1 MVCLWSYH
9 LYVQSQSTMKNYTRL
24 NGWSACGVITY
35 MSIIIIIIINPLTVR
50 VVGAPQMILQPAFSI
65 SPCSPLPLGPAELYV
80 CPSPDAVFP
89 PLPLSA
95 LSSSPF
101 HCALQDGFGQT

>member
-50 VVGAPQMILQPAFSI
+50 VVGAPQMILQPVFSI
-65 SPCSPLPLGPAELYV
+65 FPCSLGGGGGGRDQGIKVQL
-80 CPSPDAVFP
+80 
-89 PLPLSA
+89 LINHA
-95 LSSSPF
+95 L
-101 HCALQDGFGQT
+101 LI